1 MKKKYYI
8 IALCICIIAIFIC
21 SKQFYIGNNEQNKAS
36 TNHKDSVE
44 KPPKANLDTA
54 YYLNEKDITRCKTDS
69 LFVDVDKFLKT
80 KSTYDDLVSLID
92 AMANETPSSPVYGEK
107 IFYVSKT
114 AIYYWEI
121 NDKNINT
128 SLIDLFVFSQDK
140 QHILQYTMLY
150 RDGKFID
157 GGINDLDDFSQ
168 NVLIKHK
175 SKRYVFLHEVD
186 KNCDSSAP
194 ILLDEDNQLYQ
205 TATSGDYVVNGDYF
219 KKLSTIS
226 VSYNDLI
233 NKGNLKKIVLK

>member
-92 AMANETPSSPVYGEK
+92 AMANETLSSPVYGEK
-107 IFYVSKT
+107 
-114 AIYYWEI
+114 
-121 NDKNINT
+121 
-128 SLIDLFVFSQDK
+128 L
-140 QHILQYTMLY
+140 
-150 RDGKFID
+150 
-157 GGINDLDDFSQ
+157 
-168 NVLIKHK
+168 
-175 SKRYVFLHEVD
+175 
-186 KNCDSSAP
+186 
-194 ILLDEDNQLYQ
+194 
-205 TATSGDYVVNGDYF
+205 SGR
-219 KKLSTIS
+219 S
-226 VSYNDLI
+226 V
-233 NKGNLKKIVLK
+233 